1 MSYDFTRRYLPR
13 INRKLFIYAVSPVYG
28 NTLWL
33 SLVYFRIGIY
43 YMVLGI
49 LRTYL
54 VLSRRKALKYSTEK
68 RTAIEYRCYRRTGWL
83 LFLLNI
89 PMGGMITLM
98 MQTDST
104 YTYPGY
110 VIYVSAIYTFYAAI
124 ISVINT
130 VKFHGKGSP
139 ILSAAK
145 VLNLVAAMMS
155 VLGLQTAMIS
165 QFSVNGES
173 YRKLMNTITGVC
185 VFAAVTVIAF
195 YMLINS
201 KVKKEEKHIDE

>member
-1 MSYDFTRRYLPR
+1 M
-13 INRKLFIYAVSPVYG
+13 
-28 NTLWL
+28 
-33 SLVYFRIGIY
+33 
-43 YMVLGI
+43 
-49 LRTYL
+49 
-54 VLSRRKALKYSTEK
+54 SRRKALKYSTEK

-98 MQTDST
+98 IQTDST

-110 VIYVSAIYTFYAAI
+110 VIYISAIYTFYTAI

-130 VKFHGKGSP
+130 VKFHSKGSP